1 MLDRSLPQSVLAAI
15 VYFALW
21 LMVYLASGSLSALN
35 AQQAVLVRAWERVG
49 SAQVSFD
56 WKEPVNFSTR
66 LNNQRLH
73 IDFSKPL
80 IANLAAALRL
90 ASSYIA
96 GGNVSEDGKT
106 VSLLLRQPV
115 EVNAYLRG
123 ERVIVELTPAPGRET
138 SVMASGS
145 RARQS
150 GGQSGGQSSQQSG
163 RSVPR
168 DPSATQ
174 RIRPPDGDPQDLVAQ
189 ARAGV
194 RRAGVRQAANRAV
207 NQRQNLP
214 EERETLDVRSPD
226 EGDQIRNRESD
237 LIVQRGREE
246 PESELLRRTREERN
260 QKPEPPPA
268 PVPSPDISVPTIQ
281 IDAEDGEGYTR
292 FAFTWP
298 EPVGFQT
305 SAVRGNLAIEF
316 DKRGFIDRDYL
327 ASVLPEGVSAPVITN
342 LGQQTNILLRIPRDY
357 VVRTYKLK
365 NRAIFDLRDQAE
377 GPPPDISQEPGELI
391 AQVNA
396 GDQDVDPDL
405 AAARA
410 IQSGDLDIRSVSE
423 KEARD
428 LLIERGELSE
438 DDVFNSES
446 GITGPPLAHMRFE
459 WNEPVGAA
467 IFRRGAFIWI
477 VFDQRAPVDLAPIEG
492 DGRDVIGNLEQLPY
506 QNATVLMLEVPDQ
519 RINPSLTRE
528 GPTWIVSLRMGS
540 VRPANQLPIEILVN
554 SDRGAHVYLASQ
566 EPGRHMTIEDPAVGD
581 SFEVITYRETGYGVR
596 GERSYPEFTILPTVQ
611 GLALERWLDRLVV
624 SRDESGHVVAS
635 TEGLHLSGVSPDV
648 DDSANATFKTAALFN
663 FRDWARGDPAEF
675 NWNRQKLLRTIS
687 ELPEDDQ
694 PRGRL
699 DLARFYVANGYGPE
713 ALAMLNLIEK
723 DHPKLVETDGFK
735 GLAAA
740 ANLVS
745 NRPQEARDI
754 LFTKGFDSYTESTLW
769 RGFVLAQEGNLE
781 EATQLFNMS
790 VSQLR
795 SYPPVLKGQI
805 GISMIESALASRDVR
820 LATGVMELLD
830 DVKDD
835 LPRGTNG
842 DLKYHMGRLY
852 AARTDF
858 ENALRL
864 WEEVIEGSDRKNRAR
879 AMLALVNLSLRQEL
893 IAPQQAMEY
902 LETLRYEWRGD
913 QFELAVMEQLGKLYI
928 ENGQYYEGLDVYR
941 TALSYFS
948 NDPVAPVISER
959 MRSTFTDL
967 FLHGKADELEPAK
980 ALAIYDSFRELTPAG
995 ETGDQ
1000 MIDKLIDRLIT
1011 VDLLDRASNLL
1022 THQIAHRLD
1031 GVPKA
1036 EAGVKL
1042 ATIELL
1048 SERPDLSLAALDNS
1062 HVPGMPQSLADSR
1075 RQLRAKA
1082 HFTRGENEESIKLLA
1097 GDISPN
1103 ADLLRK
1109 DIYWKQRRWQEVAKN
1124 LQRLAGQ
1131 PPARARQAMPAQNA
1145 RHVVDWAVALRL
1157 DNDLRG
1163 LAYLSSTYGSAME
1176 RSEFATIFDYLTN
1189 APPGSVDEMPE
1200 DIRNYVNNLASEDE
1214 FDSFLDNYRESIL
1227 PSSLEPSGLDAR
1239 APGEPRSNTSAD
1251 TISQ

>member
-15 VYFALW
+15 FYFALW
-21 LMVYLASGSLSALN
+21 LMVYLASGSFSALN
-35 AQQAVLVRAWERVG
+35 AQQAVLVRAWERIG

-56 WKEPVNFSTR
+56 WKEPVNFTTR

-96 GGNVSEDGKT
+96 GGNVSEDGRT

-150 GGQSGGQSSQQSG
+150 SQQSG

-194 RRAGVRQAANRAV
+194 RQAANRAV

-214 EERETLDVRSPD
+214 EEKETLDVRSPD
-226 EGDQIRNRESD
+226 DGDQIRDRESD

-260 QKPEPPPA
+260 QKPEPPPV

-281 IDAEDGEGYTR
+281 IDAEDGEDYTR

-327 ASVLPEGVSAPVITN
+327 ASVLPEGVTAPVITN
-342 LGQQTNILLRIPRDY
+342 LGQKTNILLRIPRDY
-357 VVRTYKLK
+357 VVRTYKVK
-365 NRAIFDLRDQAE
+365 NRAVFDLRDQAA

-396 GDQDVDPDL
+396 GDQETDPDL

-635 TEGLHLSGVSPDV
+635 TEGLHLSGVSPDI

-663 FRDWARGDPAEF
+663 FRDWARGNPAEF

-694 PRGRL
+694 ARGRL

-745 NRPQEARDI
+745 NRPEEARDI

-769 RGFVLAQEGNLE
+769 RGVVLAQEGKLE

-835 LPRGTNG
+835 LPRGVNG

-1000 MIDKLIDRLIT
+1000 MIDKLIDRLIK

-1048 SERPDLSLAALDNS
+1048 SARPDLSLAALDNS
-1062 HVPGMPQSLADSR
+1062 HVPGVPQSLADSR

-1082 HFTRGENEESIKLLA
+1082 YFTLGENEESIKLLA

-1131 PPARARQAMPAQNA
+1131 PPARARQTMPAENA

-1157 DNDLRG
+1157 DNDQMG
-1163 LAYLSSTYGSAME
+1163 LSYLDSTYGSAME
-1176 RSEFATIFDYLTN
+1176 RSEFATIFEYLTN

-1227 PSSLEPSGLDAR
+1227 PSSLDPSGLDAR
-1239 APGEPRSNTSAD
+1239 GPGQPDTNTSAD
-1251 TISQ
+1251 AISR